1 MTRRGIE
8 DLIPDYGPK
17 ALAATQ
23 KARQDA
29 VKRSQEVGKR
39 SNIQF
44 APGRRRE
51 GDSREGSIAGASG
64 SAKKRGREDEH
75 RDRGDRYRSRDKQY
89 EYDRRDRDRDRDRE
103 RRDRR

>member
-1 MTRRGIE
+1 MTRRNIE

-23 KARQDA
+23 KAKQDA
-29 VKRSQEVGKR
+29 LRRTQEVGKR

-51 GDSREGSIAGASG
+51 DGDREGSGG
-64 SAKKRGREDEH
+64 SAKKRSREDEY
-75 RDRGDRYRSRDKQY
+75 REKDRYRSKDKKY
-89 EYDRRDRDRDRDRE
+89 DSDRRDRERDRDRE